1 MRGSC
6 DWNVLQPPAQLPNQQ
21 QTGIGAA
28 KTQVVPTIETAP
40 ATKAAEDQ
48 QKQDAE
54 TQRNLVKYTK
64 WLVIVGSIQFAALIL
79 QAIVFVLTLRVTQV
93 NGEKQLRAYICV
105 SKGLLKLDRPESP
118 EAQVYFKN
126 GGLTPAYDVRQW
138 IHIWIEEWPLKV
150 ALPMPGEDFQM
161 AASIVPPGG
170 ESILI
175 LAKEPPVS
183 PQSVHLIGS
192 KVGTVYVYGEIR
204 YTDAFGKKRRTKY
217 RLHFGGQHGGR
228 KGKDALGFP
237 IGYLQPDMEGNE
249 AD

>member
-1 MRGSC
+1 MLGFNARLLRLECSC
-6 DWNVLQPPAQLPNQQ
+6 CPPPNSRTSNKQGLAQQKP
-21 QTGIGAA
+21 
-28 KTQVVPTIETAP
+28 QVVPTIETAP

-126 GGLTPAYDVRQW
+126 GGLTPAYAACANGYGVLDRR
-138 IHIWIEEWPLKV
+138 
-150 ALPMPGEDFQM
+150 M
-161 AASIVPPGG
+161 AA
-170 ESILI
+170 
-175 LAKEPPVS
+175 
-183 PQSVHLIGS
+183 
-192 KVGTVYVYGEIR
+192 
-204 YTDAFGKKRRTKY
+204 
-217 RLHFGGQHGGR
+217 
-228 KGKDALGFP
+228 
-237 IGYLQPDMEGNE
+237 
-249 AD
+249 